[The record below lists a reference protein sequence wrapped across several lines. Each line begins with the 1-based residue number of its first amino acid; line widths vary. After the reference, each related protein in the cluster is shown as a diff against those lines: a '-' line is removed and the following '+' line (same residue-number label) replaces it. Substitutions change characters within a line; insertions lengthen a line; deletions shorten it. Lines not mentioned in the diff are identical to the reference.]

1 MFSILMH
8 NKYINLQ
15 MKNVTIVV
23 RQKLSAQESIL
34 SILVETWFKSMS
46 VPTKTIVGI
55 LTKPS

>member
-1 MFSILMH
+1 
-8 NKYINLQ
+8 

-34 SILVETWFKSMS
+34 NILVETWFKSMS
-46 VPTKTIVGI
+46 VLTKTIVGI